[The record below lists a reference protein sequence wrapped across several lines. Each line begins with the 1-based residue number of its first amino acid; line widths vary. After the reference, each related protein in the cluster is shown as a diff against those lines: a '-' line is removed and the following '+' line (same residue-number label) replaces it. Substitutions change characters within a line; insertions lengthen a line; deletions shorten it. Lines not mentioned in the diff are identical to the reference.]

1 MKCRHNRR
9 LVIAA
14 SGAQWFANVTGVAK
28 AVHYVRAA
36 KKDERNG
43 FRYTAAMEW
52 QFAAGLFGSNMLAA
66 EYSWRQWERILH
78 LPRRLAGPIS
88 DSRPVLPQQPSS
100 VTHSLMG
107 PSNEELFLPTA
118 A

>member
-1 MKCRHNRR
+1 MKCLHNHR

-14 SGAQWFANVTGVAK
+14 SGAQWFSNVAGVAK

-36 KKDERNG
+36 QRDEHNG

-52 QFAAGLFGSNMLAA
+52 QFAAGLFGSNTLAA
-66 EYSWRQWERILH
+66 EYSWRQWERIMH
-78 LPRRLAGPIS
+78 LPRGLAGPIS
-88 DSRPVLPQQPSS
+88 DSRPVLPQQPTS
-100 VTHSLMG
+100 VAHSRME
-107 PSNEELFLPTA
+107 PSNEELFLATA